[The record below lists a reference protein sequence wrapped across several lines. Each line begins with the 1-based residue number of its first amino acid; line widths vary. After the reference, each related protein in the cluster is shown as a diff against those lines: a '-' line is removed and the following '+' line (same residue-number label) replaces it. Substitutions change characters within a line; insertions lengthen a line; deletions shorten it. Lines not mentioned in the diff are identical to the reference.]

1 MPSGSLQNIIVCVP
15 TQTGPSVAPCAT
27 LSGVKQKPVM
37 QIAYVIDPASADLF
51 DAAVEPLDPADV
63 AMVWSA
69 GFSFVLLFFLIARGA
84 GTVLNLIRKG

>member
-1 MPSGSLQNIIVCVP
+1 MSTGSLQNIIVCVP
-15 TQTGPSVAPCAT
+15 ATGTVSVAPCVT
-27 LSGVKQKPVM
+27 LGGVKQKPVM

-51 DAAVEPLDPADV
+51 DAAVESLDPADV

-69 GFSFVLLFFLIARGA
+69 GFSFVVLFFLIARGA